1 MDTKTFVNDIKARFS
16 HNSAKAYLK
25 DKYDSK
31 LIVAEQ
37 NGLWK
42 ADAQTITLLNSFNSL
57 ELVLIDTFGNP
68 VLVQRKELLEKLID
82 VYNSVMME
90 YYTEW
95 QDLESKR

>member
-1 MDTKTFVNDIKARFS
+1 MDTKTLIADAKSRFS

-31 LIVAEQ
+31 LITAEQ

-42 ADAQTITLLNSFNSL
+42 ADSHTICFLNSFTTT

-68 VLVQRKELLEKLID
+68 VSVNRLSLLEKLTE
-82 VYNSVMME
+82 VYNNVMTE
-90 YYTEW
+90 YHTEW
-95 QDLESKR
+95 QELEGKR